1 MSEILE
7 TRAQQI
13 KNHPYLAF
21 FFFFIQLFN
30 NVNLFKLHEL
40 LLISIKL
47 IYNKSSRARAA
58 VDAIAVS
65 MLSDLKR
72 LV

>member
-1 MSEILE
+1 MSEVLH
-7 TRAQQI
+7 THAQQI

-21 FFFFIQLFN
+21 FFVQLFN

-47 IYNKSSRARAA
+47 IYNKSSRVRAA

>member
-1 MSEILE
+1 MSEVLH
-7 TRAQQI
+7 THAQQI
-13 KNHPYLAF
+13 KNHPSLAIF
-21 FFFFIQLFN
+21 FFFQLFN

-47 IYNKSSRARAA
+47 IYNKSSRACAA

-65 MLSDLKR
+65 TLSDLKR

>member
-1 MSEILE
+1 MSEVLH
-7 TRAQQI
+7 THAQQI
-13 KNHPYLAF
+13 KNHPYLAIF
-21 FFFFIQLFN
+21 FFVQLFN

-47 IYNKSSRARAA
+47 IYNKSSRVRAA